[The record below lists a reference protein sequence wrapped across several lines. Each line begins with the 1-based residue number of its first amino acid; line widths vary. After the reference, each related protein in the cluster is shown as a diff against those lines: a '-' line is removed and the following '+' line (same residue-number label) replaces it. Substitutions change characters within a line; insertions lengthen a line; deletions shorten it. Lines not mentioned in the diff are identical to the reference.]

1 MKKYGTCKLLAGL
14 ILLIVSCNT
23 KQPTLLLRTVKH
35 LPRFPSASAIEYS
48 NGRLYL
54 FGDDAPYTLILDAA
68 FNPLDTIR
76 FLPDTTYRID
86 KATKPDIESATIVI
100 NQDVP
105 VLVGFGSLSN
115 ANRLK
120 GFAFPISNPHGVES
134 LPMNDLLQALPDLK
148 DLNIEGAAF
157 ANGNLV
163 LANRAHLNNRV
174 NHLLVMDAKAQK
186 LAAAR
191 PITMHINHKNVIGL
205 SGLYYVAAKDRLLF
219 TASEEATASTDA
231 DGAIGNSYLGWI
243 DNFSKQ
249 MQQQV
254 VRPDGMIPL
263 QTVNSQL
270 IRQKIESVCAIRIT
284 KDSAS
289 LVLAADNDDGQSTL
303 FAVTM
308 YD

>member
-1 MKKYGTCKLLAGL
+1 
-14 ILLIVSCNT
+14 LIVSCNT
-23 KQPTLLLRTVKH
+23 KQPTLRLHTVKH

-54 FGDDAPYTLILDAA
+54 FGDDAPYTLVLDTA

-76 FLPDTTYRID
+76 FLPDTAYRID
-86 KATKPDIESATIVI
+86 KAIKPDIESAAIVI
-100 NQDVP
+100 DQNVP

-120 GFAFPISNPHGVES
+120 AFAFPFSNPHGVES
-134 LPMNDLLQALPDLK
+134 LPMNDLLQALPDIK

-157 ANGNLV
+157 ANGSLV

-174 NHLLVMDAKAQK
+174 NHLLLMDATGKK
-186 LAAAR
+186 LGTAR
-191 PITMHINHKNVIGL
+191 PITVHLNHKNVIGL

-219 TASEEATASTDA
+219 TASEEATGSTDA
-231 DGAIGNSYLGWI
+231 DGIIGNSYLGWI
-243 DNFSKQ
+243 DNFSGQ
-249 MQQQV
+249 MQQQA

-263 QTVNSQL
+263 QTVDPRLN
-270 IRQKIESVCAIRIT
+270 RQKIESVCVTRVT
-284 KDSAS
+284 KDAVS